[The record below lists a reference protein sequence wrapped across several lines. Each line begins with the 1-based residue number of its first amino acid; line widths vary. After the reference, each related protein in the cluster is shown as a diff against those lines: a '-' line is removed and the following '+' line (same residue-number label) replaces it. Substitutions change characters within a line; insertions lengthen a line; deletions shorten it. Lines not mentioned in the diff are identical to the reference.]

1 MESAVAIM
9 QSPVDLLEP
18 SMTPALTEADE
29 SIAAMKPSFR
39 FEEFVRLRKENKA
52 LTLQVR

>member
-1 MESAVAIM
+1 VAIM
-9 QSPVDLLEP
+9 QSPVDVLEP
-18 SMTPALTEADE
+18 SMAPALADADE

>member
-1 MESAVAIM
+1 VAIS
-9 QSPVDLLEP
+9 QSPVDVREP
-18 SMTPALTEADE
+18 ARAPALADADE